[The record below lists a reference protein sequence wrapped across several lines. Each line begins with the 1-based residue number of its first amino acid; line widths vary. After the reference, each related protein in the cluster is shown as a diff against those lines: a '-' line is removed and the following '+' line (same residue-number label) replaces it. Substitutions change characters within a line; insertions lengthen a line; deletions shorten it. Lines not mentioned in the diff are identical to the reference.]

1 MGRNAVEMNI
11 NEVRIC
17 EKYALTVDEAALYF
31 QIGVNKLRTI
41 IANNRSA
48 EYLLQNGT
56 KTLFKRVKFE
66 QWLDKTA
73 AI

>member
-1 MGRNAVEMNI
+1 MSKNVNEVYMS
-11 NEVRIC
+11 EVRIC
-17 EKYALTVDEAALYF
+17 EKYALTVEEAALYF
-31 QIGVNKLRTI
+31 QIGINKLRTI

-48 EYLLQNGT
+48 DYLLQNGT